1 MADSNRKQHD
11 VLVVSSYEKFA
22 ASVERALSDGR
33 YRAIEVRKSA
43 SLARRELIE
52 RSYDIVIINMPL
64 SDEPGVELAMDIST
78 KYTAGVIITAS
89 SEISE
94 DVAEKVTDYGII
106 VITKPATVKS
116 VSRSV
121 RLMCAIQDRLK
132 KTEKKVL
139 SLEEKMNEI
148 RIVNRA
154 KWKLI
159 DEKKMSEEE
168 AHKYIGK
175 LAMDSCITR
184 GEAAE
189 TILAQ

>member
-1 MADSNRKQHD
+1 MADSKHRQHD
-11 VLVVSSYEKFA
+11 VLVISSYEKFA

-33 YRAIEVRKSA
+33 YREIEVRKSA
-43 SLARRELIE
+43 SLARRELLE
-52 RSYDIVIINMPL
+52 RSYDIAIINVPL
-64 SDEPGVELAMDIST
+64 SDEPGVELALDIAT
-78 KYTAGVIITAS
+78 RFTTGVIITAS

-94 DVAEKVTDYGII
+94 DVAEKVTDYGVI
-106 VITKPATVKS
+106 VIAKPATVKA

-139 SLEEKMNEI
+139 TLEEKMDEI
-148 RIVNRA
+148 RVVNRA

-159 DEKKMSEEE
+159 EEKGMSEDD

-175 LAMDSCITR
+175 LAMDQCITR
-184 GEAAE
+184 REAAE
-189 TILAQ
+189 EILG

>member
-1 MADSNRKQHD
+1 MAENKRSQHD
-11 VLVVSSYEKFA
+11 VLVISSYEKFA

-33 YRAIEVRKSA
+33 YRDVEVRKSA
-43 SLARRELIE
+43 SLARRELLE
-52 RSYDIVIINMPL
+52 RSYDIAIINVPL
-64 SDEPGVELAMDIST
+64 SDEPGVELALDIAT
-78 KYTAGVIITAS
+78 RFTTGVIITAS

-94 DVAEKVTDYGII
+94 DIAEKVTDYGII
-106 VITKPATVKS
+106 VIAKPATVRA

-139 SLEEKMNEI
+139 TLEEKMDEI
-148 RIVNRA
+148 RVVNRA

-159 DEKKMSEEE
+159 DEKGMSEDD

-175 LAMDSCITR
+175 LAMDQCITR
-184 GEAAE
+184 REAAE
-189 TILAQ
+189 SILAG

>member
-1 MADSNRKQHD
+1 MADNKRSQHD
-11 VLVVSSYEKFA
+11 VLVISSYEKFA

-33 YRAIEVRKSA
+33 YREIEVRKSA
-43 SLARRELIE
+43 SLARRELLE
-52 RSYDIVIINMPL
+52 RSYDIAIINVPL
-64 SDEPGVELAMDIST
+64 SDEPGVDLALDIATRST
-78 KYTAGVIITAS
+78 TGVIITAS

-94 DVAEKVTDYGII
+94 DVAERVTDYGII
-106 VITKPATVKS
+106 VIAKPATVKA

-139 SLEEKMNEI
+139 TLEEKMDEI

-159 DEKKMSEEE
+159 ETQGMSEDD

-175 LAMDSCITR
+175 LAMDQCITR
-184 GEAAE
+184 REAAE
-189 TILAQ
+189 AILG

>member
-1 MADSNRKQHD
+1 M
-11 VLVVSSYEKFA
+11 LVISSYEKFA

-33 YRAIEVRKSA
+33 YREIEVRKSA
-43 SLARRELIE
+43 SLARRELLE
-52 RSYDIVIINMPL
+52 RSYDIAIINVPL
-64 SDEPGVELAMDIST
+64 SDEPGVDLALDIATRST
-78 KYTAGVIITAS
+78 TGVIITAS

-94 DVAEKVTDYGII
+94 DVAERVTDYGII
-106 VITKPATVKS
+106 VIAKPATVKA

-139 SLEEKMNEI
+139 TLEEKMDEI

-159 DEKKMSEEE
+159 ETQGMSEDD

-175 LAMDSCITR
+175 LAMDQCITR
-184 GEAAE
+184 REAAE
-189 TILAQ
+189 AILG